1 MSKITDE
8 MLDAGLKAYYGVDPS
23 SIFSDTKRDCS
34 SDMARAYLAM
44 RAARP
49 RKQRKAEQDAPQK
62 KPVVNR
68 EAVARAMRCGLQEA
82 VGRLVEIGDIS
93 DDGWS
98 AAADAAIAAMLAA
111 GMEEAR

>member
-49 RKQRKAEQDAPQK
+49 RKQRKAAQDAPQE

-68 EAVARAMRCGLQEA
+68 AKVLQAVREEYC
-82 VGRLVEIGDIS
+82 S
-93 DDGWS
+93 DRDGGTCERIT
-98 AAADAAIAAMLAA
+98 DAAIAAMLAA
-111 GMEEAR
+111 GMEEVK